1 MLDIG
6 SGIGKFCLIAARQHP
21 ATMFFGVEQ
30 RPELVHHA
38 NVAMEFLR
46 LDNLEFIHANMTQI
60 NFKAFDHFYFYNS
73 FFENVDFIGR
83 IDDSVET
90 SLALYKYY
98 TQYLSAN
105 LDRMPQGTRLVSFQ
119 GSGKEVPEN
128 FTLVKST
135 FNGLLNMY
143 VYGGDFFRL
152 WLPSPDSSAL
162 HLLSV
167 ITLLPF
173 IIHGTVETV
182 HHVFIITNKKLENA
196 EATNY

>member
-1 MLDIG
+1 MINKIFEDDQTFDWLFPEHFQLISKKQWTPISIAQQSAGFLALPGSKVLDIG

-143 VYGGDFFRL
+143 VK
-152 WLPSPDSSAL
+152 S
-162 HLLSV
+162 
-167 ITLLPF
+167 T
-173 IIHGTVETV
+173 
-182 HHVFIITNKKLENA
+182 
-196 EATNY
+196 